1 MLTSGLPLFL
11 LPTLLQEGG
20 QAREGRGAHLPSCMF
35 LGVHQEQGKREKALY
50 PGAALVRR

>member
-1 MLTSGLPLFL
+1 MLTLGLPLFL
-11 LPTLLQEGG
+11 LPTLLQEVG